1 MSHPPTRRLALAI
14 HCCSWA
20 LALIAAAHAQAGADT
35 RPTNPRIA
43 AIHIVSSVNEPDALA
58 DDTPKRVRLDVGV
71 TLHAVVEVEHGMKRI
86 YYSDA
91 STIRLRGRTHQARP
105 MAEAPPAALAWYKVE
120 PTTENMSNTATGSFR
135 YERIQYREVMVR
147 SWLLRASVE
156 ADVRPTL
163 TGDHGRGAG
172 TMRYKLSAV
181 TAQGVLT
188 TPGAEARRG
197 RGSGGLS
204 DRVHRVSLRR
214 DDTFLGIM
222 TELYGQPYIWA
233 SAGGTART
241 HQSERLEGAD
251 CADLM
256 VYGARRKGY
265 DIPYTWTGGLH
276 PYTRTLARGT
286 PGEDGVYVDAQGKP
300 LAFPRAGDMLLF
312 PRHVGALVED
322 RGVPGVLDTADIMM
336 HTLFASPREQPIA
349 ETGYGNAPIE
359 IVRWKKTL
367 DR

>member
-1 MSHPPTRRLALAI
+1 MSHPPTRRPATAI
-14 HCCSWA
+14 RRCLA
-20 LALIAAAHAQAGADT
+20 LALIAAAHAPAGADT
-35 RPTNPRIA
+35 QPTDQRIA
-43 AIHIVSSVNEPDALA
+43 AVHIVSRSNEPDAIA
-58 DDTPKRVRLDVGV
+58 DDTPKRARLDVGV
-71 TLHAVVEVEHGMKRI
+71 TLHGVLEVEQGRQRI
-86 YYSDA
+86 YYSNA
-91 STIRLRGRTHQARP
+91 STIRLRGRIYKARP
-105 MAEAPPAALAWYKVE
+105 MAEAPFAALAWYKIE

-135 YERIQYREVMVR
+135 YERIEYREVMVQP
-147 SWLLRASVE
+147 WLLRASVE

-172 TMRYKLSAV
+172 TMRYKLSAA
-181 TAQGVLT
+181 TAQGVLA
-188 TPGAEARRG
+188 TPGVEARRG

-204 DRVHRVSLRR
+204 DHVHRISLRR

-233 SAGGTART
+233 SAGGTDRT

-276 PYTRTLARGT
+276 PYTRTLARGK
-286 PGEDGVYVDAQGKP
+286 PGKDGVYVDQQGKP
-300 LAFPRAGDMLLF
+300 LPFPRVGDMLLF

-349 ETGYGNAPIE
+349 ETGYGTVPLE
-359 IVRWKKTL
+359 IVRWKKPL
-367 DR
+367 DP